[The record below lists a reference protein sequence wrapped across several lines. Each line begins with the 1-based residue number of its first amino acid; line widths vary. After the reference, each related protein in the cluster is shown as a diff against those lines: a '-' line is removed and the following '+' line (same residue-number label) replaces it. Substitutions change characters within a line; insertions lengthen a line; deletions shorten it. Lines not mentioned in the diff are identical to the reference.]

1 MCVVVRRKSEPRDR
15 RAERATSAYEPRR
28 RRKHEGPP
36 ASCHHG
42 SDMAIADR
50 YTFGAN
56 AVVLNGSAECCYHLE
71 AAAAL
76 FWEVGMSCDG
86 LKLEIWVLGEW

>member
-1 MCVVVRRKSEPRDR
+1 
-15 RAERATSAYEPRR
+15 
-28 RRKHEGPP
+28 
-36 ASCHHG
+36 
-42 SDMAIADR
+42 MAIADR

-71 AAAAL
+71 AAGAL

>member
-1 MCVVVRRKSEPRDR
+1 
-15 RAERATSAYEPRR
+15 
-28 RRKHEGPP
+28 
-36 ASCHHG
+36 
-42 SDMAIADR
+42 MAIADR

-71 AAAAL
+71 AAAVL
-76 FWEVGMSCDG
+76 LWEVGMGCDG